1 MSEALCRVCGD
12 KASGRHYGVPSCDGC
27 RGFFKRSVRR
37 GLEYVCKE
45 GGRCVVDVARRN
57 QCQACRLAKCL
68 RVNMRKEEDDDG
80 LHEGAARLLFACVR
94 WARSE
99 RALLL
104 LPAED
109 QVRLLEESWSELFVL
124 SAAQWG
130 LDLYPAPSGHRPA
143 GLATGGLRG
152 ILLSQAAAALQ
163 AWYVQYWRPFTVG
176 GMLWC
181 LFGELWRVLLYPWKT
196 LLQFQSTIMI
206 YTYKKI
212 PKSYTVSAETPG
224 LQDAGQ
230 VESIQD
236 QTQLMLHEYVL
247 TRQPPSK
254 VRFGRLL
261 LLLSGLRA
269 VGADAIEEVFFRR
282 TIGNI
287 PVRRLLGDMYRTAS
301 L

>member
-109 QVRLLEESWSELFVL
+109 QIRLLEESWSELFVL

-130 LDLYPAPSGHRPA
+130 LDLYPVGA
-143 GLATGGLRG
+143 GLNSGSPDR
-152 ILLSQAAAALQ
+152 
-163 AWYVQYWRPFTVG
+163 R
-176 GMLWC
+176 
-181 LFGELWRVLLYPWKT
+181 T
-196 LLQFQSTIMI
+196 LLLCQLRAVTGQLALLRVDCVEFSCL
-206 YTYKKI
+206 KLLLLFK
-212 PKSYTVSAETPG
+212 PETPG